1 MNDSEKNTMKK
12 LAIELNNKAW
22 SFFEKRDLSAHDIA
36 SMLECA
42 YTSLHLWSLVG
53 KDINIARGHWLISRA
68 ACVAKEM
75 GLSRIHANLC
85 DEWTAKSEEGKADF
99 DLFYANE
106 ALSRSLS
113 FSEVDKAKDYYSR
126 AKAIALTIA
135 DEETKKLCLSD
146 LATGPWGV
154 NLESL

>member
-1 MNDSEKNTMKK
+1 MNDSEKSAMRK
-12 LAIELNNKAW
+12 LAIELNNKTW
-22 SFFEKRDLSAHDIA
+22 SFFEKRDLSEHDIA

-68 ACVAKEM
+68 ACVAKEIS
-75 GLSRIHANLC
+75 LSRIHANLC

-113 FSEVDKAKDYYSR
+113 FSEVDRAKDYFR
-126 AKAIALTIA
+126 KAKAIALTIV

-146 LATGPWGV
+146 LAARPWGE
-154 NLESL
+154 NLESI